1 MTSQTYHQSEDADVY
16 RRNASFVYSDG
27 YTAPVLRLLDPQPG
41 DRILDLG
48 CGEYYKALL
57 STYRC

>member
-16 RRNASFVYSDG
+16 RRNASFVYSDE
-27 YTAPVLRLLDPQPG
+27 YTAPVLKLLDPRPG

-48 CGEYYKALL
+48 CGESLTTLL
-57 STYRC
+57 MQI